1 MIMVNRET
9 IRVAIVEDQIRYRD
23 LLRLILTGSD
33 NIELLFE
40 KDHCRN
46 IMDNVVKQ
54 LPDVLIMDIDLP
66 GKSGIEAVRE
76 LKEVFPDLKILM
88 LTVFE
93 DDEKIFG
100 AIKAGANGYLLK
112 KDPPQKIL
120 DAIQELYEGKS
131 SMNGLIAKKVL
142 EYFQQK
148 PAVSVEE
155 EYHITKR
162 EKEILSFLMEG
173 LSYKEIA
180 VKCFISPETMNS
192 HIKNIYQKLNV
203 HSRAQLAAR
212 FRNQ

>member
-9 IRVAIVEDQIRYRD
+9 IRVAIVEDQVRYRD

-46 IMDNVVKQ
+46 IMDDVVKQ

-76 LKEVFPDLKILM
+76 LLEVFPDLKILM

-148 PAVSVEE
+148 PAVTVEE

>member
-1 MIMVNRET
+1 MAST
-9 IRVAIVEDQIRYRD
+9 KLIRVAIVEDQVRYRD
-23 LLRLILTGSD
+23 LLKLILSGSD
-33 NIELLFE
+33 HIELLFE
-40 KDHCRN
+40 KEHCRSL
-46 IMDNVVKQ
+46 MDSVIKQ
-54 LPDVLIMDIDLP
+54 LPDVMVMDIDLP

-76 LKEVFPDLKILM
+76 LKEVFPDLKVLM

-100 AIKAGANGYLLK
+100 AIKAGADGYLLK

-120 DAIQELYEGKS
+120 DAIEELYDGKS

-148 PAVSVEE
+148 PAVTVEE
-155 EYHITKR
+155 KYHITKR

-180 VKCFISPETMNS
+180 SKCFISFETMNS

-212 FRNQ
+212 FRN

>member
-1 MIMVNRET
+1 MVNRET

-46 IMDNVVKQ
+46 IMDVVVKQ

>member
-1 MIMVNRET
+1 MMMVNKQT
-9 IRVAIVEDQIRYRD
+9 IRIAIVEDQIRYRD

-33 NIELLFE
+33 KIELLFE

-46 IMDNVVKQ
+46 IMDDVVKQ

-76 LKEVFPDLKILM
+76 VKEVFPDLKILM

-112 KDPPQKIL
+112 KDPPQKIQ

-148 PAVSVEE
+148 PAVTVEE
-155 EYHITKR
+155 KYHITKR

-173 LSYKEIA
+173 FSYKEIA

>member
-1 MIMVNRET
+1 MIMVNRQT
-9 IRVAIVEDQIRYRD
+9 IRIAIVEDQIRYRD

-46 IMDNVVKQ
+46 IMEDVVKQ

-76 LKEVFPDLKILM
+76 VKEVFPDLKILM

-148 PAVSVEE
+148 PAVTVEE
-155 EYHITKR
+155 QYHITKR
-162 EKEILSFLMEG
+162 EKEILSYLMEG
-173 LSYKEIA
+173 FSYKEIA

>member
-46 IMDNVVKQ
+46 IMDDVVKQ

>member
-1 MIMVNRET
+1 MVNRET